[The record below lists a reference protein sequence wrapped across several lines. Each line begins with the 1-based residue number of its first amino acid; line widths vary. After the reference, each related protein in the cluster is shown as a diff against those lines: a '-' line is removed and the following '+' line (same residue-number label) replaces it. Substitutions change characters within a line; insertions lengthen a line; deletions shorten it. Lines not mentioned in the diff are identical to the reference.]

1 MKVKHVVVLPYDSRW
16 KQDFIN
22 IRDEIKP
29 ALKDLA
35 LAIEHVG
42 STSVEGMS
50 AKPIIDIDVI
60 IKERTVLDEVISRL
74 ENIGYRYEGN
84 LGIEGREAFK
94 YEGKKDLQRHHLYVC
109 AQDCPE
115 LKRHIAFRDY
125 LRSHPQAVKEYGE
138 IKEKGARLYPNDID
152 KYMEYKS
159 GVIERIYEMAKIK

>member
-1 MKVKHVVVLPYDSRW
+1 MKVKHVVVLPYNSRW
-16 KQDFIN
+16 KQYFLN

-35 LAIEHVG
+35 LSIEHVG

-74 ENIGYRYEGN
+74 HNIGYRYEGN